1 MRKLIVMTCAVSA
14 LLSGPVAYAHHPFAA
29 DYDEHKEVTIKGRVV
44 QFTWANPHASIDL
57 EGRTSTGEA
66 GQWSVELGSVADLT
80 RSGWKKESVKVG
92 DQILIEGWLAKA
104 DNSHA
109 NAKLVRTA
117 DGTTL
122 SAASSFYSSEE
133 HDRH

>member
-1 MRKLIVMTCAVSA
+1 MRKLIVTAGTIGV
-14 LLSGPVAYAHHPFAA
+14 LLSGPVAHAHHPFAA
-29 DYDEHKEVTIKGRVV
+29 DYDANKEVTLKGRVV
-44 QFTWANPHASIDL
+44 QFMWANPHASIDL

-104 DNSHA
+104 DKTHA
-109 NAKLVRTA
+109 NAKLVRTP

-122 SAASSFYSSEE
+122 SAASSFYAEDHGE
-133 HDRH
+133 GH

>member
-1 MRKLIVMTCAVSA
+1 MRKLIVMAGAISVV
-14 LLSGPVAYAHHPFAA
+14 LSGPIAHAHHPFAA
-29 DYDEHKEVTIKGRVV
+29 DYDEHKEVTLKGRVV
-44 QFTWANPHASIDL
+44 QFMWANPHATIDL
-57 EGRTSTGEA
+57 EGRTSSGEA

-80 RSGWKKESVKVG
+80 RSGWKKESIKVG

-133 HDRH
+133 HQTN

>member
-1 MRKLIVMTCAVSA
+1 MRKLIVTASA
-14 LLSGPVAYAHHPFAA
+14 LGVLLTGPIAHAHHPFAA
-29 DYDEHKEVTIKGRVV
+29 DYDEHKEVTLKGRVV
-44 QFTWANPHASIDL
+44 QVMWANPHASIDL

-80 RSGWKKESVKVG
+80 RSGWKRDSVKMG
-92 DQILIEGWLAKA
+92 DEILIEGWLAKA

-122 SAASSFYSSEE
+122 SAASSFYASEE
-133 HDRH
+133 HKRN

>member
-1 MRKLIVMTCAVSA
+1 MRKLIVTAGAIAV
-14 LLSGPVAYAHHPFAA
+14 LLSGPVVQAHHPFAA
-29 DYDEHKEVTIKGRVV
+29 DYDENREVTLKGKVV
-44 QFTWANPHASIDL
+44 QFMWANPHASIDL
-57 EGRTSTGEA
+57 EGQTSSGEK

-104 DNSHA
+104 DKMHA

-122 SAASSFYSSEE
+122 SAASSFYADDH
-133 HDRH
+133 HDGH